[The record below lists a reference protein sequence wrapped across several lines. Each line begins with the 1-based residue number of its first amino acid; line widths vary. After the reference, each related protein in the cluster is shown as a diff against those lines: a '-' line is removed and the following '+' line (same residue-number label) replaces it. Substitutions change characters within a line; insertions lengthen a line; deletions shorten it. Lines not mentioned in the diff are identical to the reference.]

1 MNCILFK
8 MGMSLVHYVAMIP
21 IAIAEMLFSNVTT
34 EFVAIGIDEW
44 DTGGIRAGV
53 TIDGVNQIIP
63 GDQNGGQINTTVD
76 RLGVTHGGQITV
88 NRVHL
93 GIFLIVI
100 SICST
105 LALDLNSSLILNSNG
120 SYSQDYL
127 AILSVNPIGQTRWEH
142 MVKMKIM
149 EYI

>member
-1 MNCILFK
+1 

-44 DTGGIRAGV
+44 DTGEIRAGV

-76 RLGVTHGGQITV
+76 RLGVTHGGQIHWGQITV